1 MRINLLSIKNGIL
14 LLGII
19 SFIACKEKGKKDK
32 ATEEIN
38 ISEKRKSIS
47 VITIQE
53 KTFLKEIISN
63 GKISFLQK
71 NQLYFKSNEKLT
83 IVNIKNGQ
91 NVSKG
96 QLLASLENSLLNNT
110 LEKAKIELHKA
121 NNKFTEEKINYGQKN
136 ISTAILKNLEI
147 KSGVLEAKN
156 NLERAQIEYEQTLLK
171 APFSGIIANL
181 EKKQG
186 DFITSSDVFC
196 AIINPNT
203 LEVSFSV
210 LENEFDFVSKGQEIE
225 IQSFTD
231 KDKQFKGVITEI
243 NPIVDKNGLIKIK
256 AKVTSKNTGLLDG
269 MNVKVFINKPLKD
282 VLVIPKEA
290 LVLRSNREV
299 VFTVENGL
307 AKWNYV
313 EIAGE
318 NNDSYAISK
327 GLKATDTII
336 VSGNLNLSHDAKV
349 NATFVV
355 DDTVKK

>member
-1 MRINLLSIKNGIL
+1 MYKFICYFILILSL
-14 LLGII
+14 F
-19 SFIACKEKGKKDK
+19 SCKGKDNEIVDFRGRSTNK
-32 ATEEIN
+32 IN
-38 ISEKRKSIS
+38 IKVSKIYFSSFENL
-47 VITIQE
+47 V
-53 KTFLKEIISN
+53 ISN
-63 GKISFLQK
+63 GKAYSI
-71 NQLYFKSNEKLT
+71 FKSEINFNTSNKLD
-83 IVNIKNGQ
+83 VIKVRNGQ

-96 QLLASLENSLLNNT
+96 QLLASLENNLLKNNV
-110 LEKAKIELHKA
+110 EKANIELQKA
-121 NNKFTEEKINYGQKN
+121 NNKLAEEKINYGQEN
-136 ISTAILKNLEI
+136 ITPTTLKNLEI
-147 KSGVLEAKN
+147 KSGVLVAKN
-156 NLERAQIEYEQTLLK
+156 NLERAQIEYEQTLLR
-171 APFSGIIANL
+171 APFSGVIANL

-186 DFITSSDVFC
+186 DFITTSDIFC
-196 AIINPNT
+196 TIINPNA

-210 LENEFDFVSKGQEIE
+210 LENEFGFVSKGQEIE
-225 IQSFTD
+225 IQSFAN
-231 KDKQFKGVITEI
+231 KDSKFAGIISEI

-318 NNDSYAISK
+318 NNYSYAIKK
-327 GLKATDTII
+327 GLKVTDTII
-336 VSGNLNLSHDAKV
+336 ISGNLNLSHDAKV